1 MSIINA
7 PSTFRTLCDC
17 RVERTRDGFLLRD
30 PSGHQVAVS
39 TSFWNESALLA
50 VLEEVVATMKARGV
64 QTDSKAKA
72 AAKLPKEA
80 PTQGLRVEAEPP
92 KVEAPKSELAKKA
105 KAKAPKVDHE
115 IKVAIPRPT
124 VRKRKG

>member
-1 MSIINA
+1 VSIINA
-7 PSTFRTLCDC
+7 TSTFRTLCDC

-30 PSGHQVAVS
+30 FNGHQVAVS

-50 VLEEVVATMKARGV
+50 VLEEIVATMKARGV
-64 QTDSKAKA
+64 QTDPKAKA
-72 AAKLPKEA
+72 AAKLPKEV

-92 KVEAPKSELAKKA
+92 KTEIRKAEPPKTA
-105 KAKAPKVDHE
+105 KAKAPKVDPE

>member
-1 MSIINA
+1 LELPVSIINA

-50 VLEEVVATMKARGV
+50 VLEEVVATMKTRGV
-64 QTDSKAKA
+64 QVDPKTKASV
-72 AAKLPKEA
+72 KLPKEA

-92 KVEAPKSELAKKA
+92 KAEPPKAPKAKT
-105 KAKAPKVDHE
+105 PKVDHE
-115 IKVAIPRPT
+115 INVAVPRPT

>member
-64 QTDSKAKA
+64 QVDPKTKASV
-72 AAKLPKEA
+72 KLPKEA

-92 KVEAPKSELAKKA
+92 KAEPPKAPKAKT
-105 KAKAPKVDHE
+105 PKVDHE
-115 IKVAIPRPT
+115 IKVAVPRPT